1 MLINC
6 FGIMIHVGDVL
17 LIHYIFDVIL
27 KLTVPEFRSYSFQ
40 TVIDLL
46 VVVKQESHLK
56 ALGGREMLVD
66 PIMNFYLALISERS
80 SNERSSNDR
89 RLSRVRYIFSCISSS
104 VPPYLQNKH
113 YTSLQLVSIV
123 ISHRSAMP
131 SIVTRDLMLRK
142 NT

>member
-1 MLINC
+1 
-6 FGIMIHVGDVL
+6 
-17 LIHYIFDVIL
+17 
-27 KLTVPEFRSYSFQ
+27 
-40 TVIDLL
+40 
-46 VVVKQESHLK
+46 
-56 ALGGREMLVD
+56 MLVD